1 MGSTFRGIP
10 SLGEWML
17 FSHGNILLNGDGS
30 LSCFKETLTYRDVAP
45 HCPNPEVRVVS
56 VFLCVQS
63 STEGSDWPSV
73 GSGVGLHKHQGVRR
87 WSSLVAWPQGP
98 RAPGRCWERSHPPH
112 GESSVNREGIRRALG
127 KEKQRMARVCLL
139 FSDAGAGTGTCTS
152 GCGAAWAP
160 GMLK

>member
-1 MGSTFRGIP
+1 
-10 SLGEWML
+10 ML
-17 FSHGNILLNGDGS
+17 FSHDNILLNGHGS

-73 GSGVGLHKHQGVRR
+73 GSGVGLHKHQGVGR

-98 RAPGRCWERSHPPH
+98 RAPGPRGGAGKGAILPMGRVLLTGKGPEELWTKKSK
-112 GESSVNREGIRRALG
+112 GWQESVYFSQMQVPGL
-127 KEKQRMARVCLL
+127 ARVHQHVGL
-139 FSDAGAGTGTCTS
+139 
-152 GCGAAWAP
+152 P
-160 GMLK
+160 GLWEC